1 MAVGLLVYRLSKK
14 LNWGVCKKGIM
25 HKGAFIRIKNG
36 CKFGLTRIITMA
48 KTITHNATINP
59 GTFLAAPKAKYQK
72 HTICILR

>member
-36 CKFGLTRIITMA
+36 CKFGLDLCGPS
-48 KTITHNATINP
+48 IN
-59 GTFLAAPKAKYQK
+59 
-72 HTICILR
+72 R